1 MVSPSLNN
9 EDKDAWLLKI
19 ELKREEPEE
28 INKEEGIKKAM
39 EDQAPAAEEENIPQ
53 PLPNLFTPTE
63 IEAFKMIELA
73 RIQNKYLTQENI
85 LLKDHIRTQGHYPQV
100 GGAFTLDVQLSTII
114 ITTFTTSEDIITWV
128 WALPLATA
136 KLGGGAPVSYHHH
149 TPIFIIFLSS
159 ILLAIS

>member
-1 MVSPSLNN
+1 MTSPSFNN

-28 INKEEGIKKAM
+28 INKDEGIKKAM
-39 EDQAPAAEEENIPQ
+39 EVQAPVVKEEDIPQ

-85 LLKDHIRTQGHYPQV
+85 LLEDHIVGLKGLSASWRSFLCSMCNYP
-100 GGAFTLDVQLSTII
+100 
-114 ITTFTTSEDIITWV
+114 
-128 WALPLATA
+128 P
-136 KLGGGAPVSYHHH
+136 
-149 TPIFIIFLSS
+149 SS
-159 ILLAIS
+159 